1 MPEGDSLRRVAERVG
16 LLAGEAVRV
25 ETPHPRAAV
34 LRLAERLD
42 GKRLERVEA
51 AGKNLLL
58 IFEGGVVLRSH
69 WRMRGR
75 WRVGPAGER
84 IPGTPW
90 LVLRGR
96 EHQAVQWNGPALEL
110 SGRPPVLGLGPDIM
124 DDPPDLEALVARLR
138 AADQSRELGEA
149 LLDQRLVA
157 GIGNMWRAEALF
169 QAGVSPWRRLAELSD
184 EELRLVLAAAAGLMS
199 EPRGPRLMYRRGG
212 RPCRRCGAR
221 IRSHPQG
228 DSARVAYWCPG
239 CQAGTD
245 GASA

>member
-1 MPEGDSLRRVAERVG
+1 VPEGDSLRRAAERVS

-25 ETPHPRAAV
+25 ETPHPRAAA

-42 GKRLERVEA
+42 GKRLDRVEA
-51 AGKNLLL
+51 AGKSLLL
-58 IFEGGVVLRSH
+58 TFEGGLVLRSH
-69 WRMRGR
+69 LRMRGR

-84 IPGTPW
+84 IAGAPW
-90 LVLRGR
+90 LVLRGS
-96 EHQAVQWNGPALEL
+96 ELQAVQWNGPVLEL
-110 SGRPPVLGLGPDIM
+110 GGLQAVGRLGPDIM
-124 DDPPDLEALVARLR
+124 ADPPDLEAMVARLR
-138 AADQSRELGEA
+138 AAGQSRAIGEA

-184 EELRLVLAAAAGLMS
+184 AELLGVLAEAAALMRA
-199 EPRGPRLMYRRGG
+199 PRGPRLVYRRAG

-228 DSARVAYWCPG
+228 DSARIAYWCLG